1 MLRKIR
7 ITIAV
12 TVMTLITLLLLDFS
26 GTLHPYLGWLANI
39 QLVPAILAVNVVV
52 IVGLA
57 VLTLVFGR
65 IYCSVICPLGML
77 QDLVS
82 WLHERFGGK
91 KAKRRFNYSP
101 AKWWLRYLMLGAMTA
116 AMMVGIHAVIALLA
130 PYSAYGR
137 IATNLLQPLY
147 IMGNNALAAIAE
159 HYESYAFYHVDVW
172 VKMGAT
178 FAVAVATLLVVGWL
192 AWRHGR
198 TYCNTICPVGTVLGV
213 LARFSWFKVY
223 IDLDKCRTC
232 GACSHRC
239 KASCIDS
246 KNHAIDYTRC
256 VTCGNCLPSCEF
268 GALRYGHPR
277 AAAQPAAA
285 EQPAAASTEQ
295 PSRRAFLVGSAI
307 VAADAALAQA
317 GKKVDGGLAAIEKK
331 VAPPHRATV
340 TPPGSLSVKHM
351 AKYCTSCQL
360 CVAQCPNQV
369 LRPSNDLATL
379 MMPTMSFERGFC
391 RPECTRCSQVC
402 PTDAIR
408 PITVEEKTDIH
419 VGYPVWLEQNCLP
432 VTRHVACGNCAR
444 HCPTGAIEMMPL
456 DENDELSPMVPN
468 INEARCIGC
477 GACEYVC
484 PSRPFSAIYVEGYEV
499 HN

>member
-12 TVMTLITLLLLDFS
+12 IVMTLITLLLLDFS

-39 QLVPAILAVNVVV
+39 QLVPAILAFNVVV

-116 AMMVGIHAVIALLA
+116 AMIVGIHAVIALLA

-285 EQPAAASTEQ
+285 STEQ

-331 VAPPHRATV
+331 VAPHRATV

-351 AKYCTSCQL
+351 AQYCTSCQL

-444 HCPTGAIEMMPL
+444 HCPTGAIEMVPL